1 MCLKNKNK
9 KHKNEGKMDVTITS
23 AALAKQSL
31 EPASLYEKL
40 LSYSVDRSC
49 KLDSSSGSD
58 LLVSNF
64 YQEYCGP

>member
-1 MCLKNKNK
+1 
-9 KHKNEGKMDVTITS
+9 MDATITS

-58 LLVSNF
+58 LLVSNILP
-64 YQEYCGP
+64 GILRPLSNLDRPKIKD